1 MNHLESASLARF
13 LVNLESAL
21 LARFLGKQKKTIKND
36 FFVSI
41 RRQNKEMMP
50 SWEKRFAPKS
60 GDRAPN
66 LTEGHID

>member
-21 LARFLGKQKKTIKND
+21 LARFQGKRKNNQERLLY
-36 FFVSI
+36 VNS
-41 RRQNKEMMP
+41 RQNKEMIS
-50 SWEKRFAPKS
+50 SWEKGFAPKS
-60 GDRAPN
+60 GDRSPN